1 MPKLIMMCGIPGV
14 GKSTFAKKY
23 LAQYSNYISRDEIR
37 FSLLKEGEDYF
48 SHEHRVWIEYVNRI
62 ADCLNEGKDVI
73 ADSTNLSEKS
83 RKKLLKDVDL
93 FSNVK
98 YTIECYSFKVPVQ
111 IALARNAQREGLA
124 KVPGDAL
131 LNMAKNY
138 TFPSY
143 KEDERIEMIFE
154 VDENEKVRLV

>member
-48 SHEHRVWIEYVNRI
+48 AHEHQVWIEYVNRI

-73 ADSTNLSEKS
+73 ADSTNLSAKS
-83 RKKLLKDVDL
+83 RKKLLKDIDL

-111 IALARNAQREGLA
+111 VALARNAQREGLA

>member
-1 MPKLIMMCGIPGV
+1 M
-14 GKSTFAKKY
+14 
-23 LAQYSNYISRDEIR
+23 R
-37 FSLLKEGEDYF
+37 
-48 SHEHRVWIEYVNRI
+48 
-62 ADCLNEGKDVI
+62 
-73 ADSTNLSEKS
+73 NLV
-83 RKKLLKDVDL
+83 KKLLKDVDL

-111 IALARNAQREGLA
+111 VALARNAQREGLA
-124 KVPGDAL
+124 KVPGDVL

-154 VDENEKVRLV
+154 VDENEKVRLI

>member
-23 LAQYSNYISRDEIR
+23 LSQYSEYISRDEIR

-48 SHEHRVWIEYVNRI
+48 AHEHQVWIEYVNRI

-73 ADSTNLSEKS
+73 ADSTNLSAKS
-83 RKKLLKDVDL
+83 RKKLLKDLDL
-93 FSNVK
+93 FSNVS

-111 IALARNAQREGLA
+111 VALARNAKREGYT

-138 TFPSY
+138 SFPSY

>member
-23 LAQYSNYISRDEIR
+23 LSQYSNYISRDEIR

-48 SHEHRVWIEYVNRI
+48 AHEHRVWIEYVNRI

-98 YTIECYSFKVPVQ
+98 YTIECYSFEVPVQ
-111 IALARNAQREGLA
+111 IALARNAQTEGLA
-124 KVPGDAL
+124 KVQGDAL

>member
-23 LAQYSNYISRDEIR
+23 LVQYSNYISRDEIR

-48 SHEHRVWIEYVNRI
+48 SHEHQVWIEYVNRI

-98 YTIECYSFKVPVQ
+98 CTIECYSFKVPVQ
-111 IALARNAQREGLA
+111 VALARNAQREGLA